1 MEKEHIIV
9 VIIIIMVIGLIYKDM
24 SKQSEHYTDKVTML
38 SKSVKDANPNEL
50 LSLNNVMN
58 NIINLYRDLNSINDF
73 VNNSIRQIENI
84 YTEASNSMK
93 SAITKN
99 NDINIT
105 KIPKDIN
112 LKTIQNNKKKI
123 DDAKV
128 KIDKA
133 VGILDYTENKLKE
146 FTPTSINNFDYFNQS
161 ITGVFG
167 LFQRINLVRT
177 SINNYKSTYDNKVP
191 KIDNIITNINNIITK
206 WKTTA
211 NDRKNITLLEY

>member
-9 VIIIIMVIGLIYKDM
+9 IIIIIVVIGLIYKDM
-24 SKQSEHYTDKVTML
+24 SKQSEHYTDKVKML
-38 SKSVKDANPNEL
+38 NANPNEL

-58 NIINLYRDLNSINDF
+58 NIINLYKDLNSINEF

-93 SAITKN
+93 SAINKN

-112 LKTIQNNKKKI
+112 LKTIQNNKKII

-133 VGILDYTENKLKE
+133 VGILDYTENMLKQ
-146 FTPTSINNFDYFNQS
+146 FTPTSINDFDYFNQS

-191 KIDNIITNINNIITK
+191 KINNIITNINNIITK
-206 WKTTA
+206 WKTNA
-211 NDRKNITLLEY
+211 NDRKNINLLEY

>member
-1 MEKEHIIV
+1 MQTEHIIV
-9 VIIIIMVIGLIYKDM
+9 IIIIIIVIALIYKDM
-24 SKQSEHYTDKVTML
+24 SKQSEHYTVR
-38 SKSVKDANPNEL
+38 DANPNEL
-50 LSLNNVMN
+50 SSLNNVMN
-58 NIINLYRDLNSINDF
+58 NIINLYGDLNSINEF

-93 SAITKN
+93 SAINKN

-112 LKTIQNNKKKI
+112 LKTIQNNKKII

-128 KIDKA
+128 KINKA
-133 VGILDYTENKLKE
+133 VGILDYTENMLKQ
-146 FTPTSINNFDYFNQS
+146 FTPTSIKDFDYFNQS

-177 SINNYKSTYDNKVP
+177 NIKNHNSTYDNKFP
-191 KIDNIITNINNIITK
+191 KINNIITNINNIITK
-206 WKTTA
+206 WKPSA